1 MTIEKNGPCFAAM
14 RNNRTV
20 VGVGA
25 SHTGCSISEQRAVRT
40 LLRRDER

>member
-1 MTIEKNGPCFAAM
+1 M

-25 SHTGCSISEQRAVRT
+25 SHRGCSISEQRAVRM
-40 LLRRDER
+40 LLRRDKR